1 MVKIYYYCYPNL
13 TSFFTISGGYNP
25 YVEITEQPR
34 QRGMRFRYKCE
45 GRSAGSIPGEHS
57 TENNRTYPSI
67 QVIDLVP
74 LCVSLLVASFFR
86 CRSYIKDLVF
96 TRSSL
101 LAFLFFL
108 VDLYQINVQHHF
120 FFINIVWVL
129 YLCAQLYII
138 CLLLI

>member
-1 MVKIYYYCYPNL
+1 MLKIYYYCCPNL
-13 TSFFTISGGYNP
+13 TFSFFTLSGGYNP
-25 YVEITEQPR
+25 YIEITEQPR

-67 QVIDLVP
+67 QVIDLSP
-74 LCVSLLVASFFR
+74 LCVSLLVVSFFR
-86 CRSYIKDLVF
+86 CSSYIKGPVF

-101 LAFLFFL
+101 WAFLFNWSVL
-108 VDLYQINVQHHF
+108 NKCLAT

-129 YLCAQLYII
+129 YPCCTLFVC
-138 CLLLI
+138 C